1 MGIVHKII
9 LFSTLYAMFNVLGAA
24 IIKNKLLSHKI
35 LKFSDFV
42 VFLMEAKILVAIFF
56 IFISMFFSIKA
67 LSISSFSSVIP
78 LMTGINFIITLMVGA
93 LFFKDQLGFPGY
105 VGIFMIL
112 LGIILISKGYS
123 GN

>member
-1 MGIVHKII
+1 MGLVHKVI
-9 LFSTLYAMFNVLGAA
+9 LFSTLYAIFNVLGAA

-35 LKFSDFV
+35 LKFSDFI
-42 VFLMEAKILVAIFF
+42 VFLLEPKIFVAIFF

-78 LMTGINFIITLMVGA
+78 IMTGVNFMITMLVGY
-93 LFFKDQLGFPGY
+93 LFFKDQLGILGY
-105 VGIFMIL
+105 IGVF
-112 LGIILISKGYS
+112 IILVGVIMVSKGYA